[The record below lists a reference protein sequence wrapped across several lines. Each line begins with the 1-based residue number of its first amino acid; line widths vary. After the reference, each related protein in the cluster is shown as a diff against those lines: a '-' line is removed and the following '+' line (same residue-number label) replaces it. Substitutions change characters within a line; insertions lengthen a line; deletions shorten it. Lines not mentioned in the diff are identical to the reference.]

1 MVSDHPVLGGGSA
14 KVKLDD
20 CSVFGNLNS
29 SDIHVSVLCDKTA
42 SDRATEVQW
51 ATLEAIQVKPTFR
64 KDISIS
70 QVITGTLSLTKLLQ
84 HRPVC
89 RLNP

>member
-1 MVSDHPVLGGGSA
+1 MVSDHPVLGGGTA
-14 KVKLDD
+14 KVKLD
-20 CSVFGNLNS
+20 CCVFGNLNS

-70 QVITGTLSLTKLLQ
+70 QVTTGTLSLTKLLQ

>member
-14 KVKLDD
+14 KVKLD